1 MNKEQTRRLEPFL
14 HRKSARQRV
23 ILYLL
28 AGGYTVGQLVAM
40 RVSAL
45 RTLKLPIEMQ
55 VCRDEMLEGRSS
67 GRAFLYPNGTPL
79 PHTAYYRIVR
89 GAAEK
94 VLGRP
99 MSQELFRAYIQSG
112 KRVNA

>member
-1 MNKEQTRRLEPFL
+1 LNKEQTQRLEPFL

-28 AGGYTVGQLVAM
+28 AEGFTVGQLVTM
-40 RVSAL
+40 SVSAL

-55 VCRDEMLEGRSS
+55 VRRDEVLEGRSRGS
-67 GRAFLYPNGTPL
+67 AFLYPNGTPL

-99 MSQELFRAYIQSG
+99 MSQELFRAYIKSEKKG
-112 KRVNA
+112 

>member
-1 MNKEQTRRLEPFL
+1 MNKEQTQRLEPFL

-28 AGGYTVGQLVAM
+28 AEGFTVGQLVKIS
-40 RVSAL
+40 VPAL

-55 VCRDEMLEGRSS
+55 VCRDEMLEGRSR
-67 GRAFLYPNGTPL
+67 GNAFLYPNGTPL

-99 MSQELFRAYIQSG
+99 MSQELFRAYIKSEKKG
-112 KRVNA
+112 

>member
-1 MNKEQTRRLEPFL
+1 M
-14 HRKSARQRV
+14 

-28 AGGYTVGQLVAM
+28 AEGYTVGQLVAM
-40 RVSAL
+40 SVSAL
-45 RTLKLPIEMQ
+45 RTLKLPIAMQ
-55 VCRDEMLEGRSS
+55 VCRDEMLEGLSR
-67 GRAFLYPNGTPL
+67 GNAFLYPNGTTL

-99 MSQELFRAYIQSG
+99 MSQELFRAYIKSVKKG
-112 KRVNA
+112 

>member
-1 MNKEQTRRLEPFL
+1 MNKEQTQRLKPFL

-28 AGGYTVGQLVAM
+28 AEGFTVGQLVAM
-40 RVSAL
+40 SVSAL

-55 VCRDEMLEGRSS
+55 VRRDEVLEGRSS
-67 GRAFLYPNGTPL
+67 GRAFLYPNDMPL

-99 MSQELFRAYIQSG
+99 MSQEQFRAYIKSVKKG
-112 KRVNA
+112 